1 MRLIVWMMTWGGG
14 SLKLPGQG
22 RLLGFAVF
30 LGVSA
35 FWAVSLF
42 GGGVAEA
49 SAPAAQPA
57 LPPAQSP
64 SDSTPTPVPAPKP
77 CEGAPTFDEDGNAI
91 DRDGDESCPT
101 ADGLGECAQGMYV
114 EALNRD
120 RGNELHN
127 MTERHTDGGFT
138 VTLILNCRASKIT
151 WSVVNDTGRP
161 VAGVGGVI
169 DQTKFDEV
177 DWVYLEAIEYVRHAS
192 DGPDSDGDGSPDYEA
207 GEIVIDDNGHA
218 VIDDEAMKNKPR
230 YKAYRT
236 RFDYR
241 NAERKI
247 VVNGEEKTT
256 RPLEADRTYSLR
268 VELEPYSGAPD
279 NHRVSFVADILD
291 KVSGNLITRLL
302 HLLTPTTW
310 IEWGAR
316 SVLQGVASG
325 VQISM
330 CTIMPRFMTAQERVA
345 FDHYYDE
352 DDQKWKPVGNHD
364 NQNVPNA
371 NGNCKNPPGFEVSE
385 DGEITSDPG
394 DYYDE
399 LERLKKDAIARKRGE
414 NSAVAS
420 APLVDGLD
428 EQIQASSVIDRT
440 DPRSV
445 EGAPVADFIGYDLGH
460 IPLAPRLVLDRN
472 LLQEESEEIASG
484 IVTFTGLITGTPA
497 ELTYERGIVRVGW
510 SMVLNVTVSVFVLII
525 VWIGLSQIAKGF
537 LGNKNMA
544 DWRELIPRLVLAI
557 IAALTSYWW
566 CSLLIDLADGI
577 SRYLAAGMRVTPA
590 DVTLVLAQSLGSVLV
605 KSLPTKVTGLIPFW
619 GAFALLIK
627 LGTMTISVSLMITF
641 SMLVLMIIGQFVMR
655 IVLLN
660 LLIMLSPLAFAMWAL
675 PETSSW
681 GKRWLQTFMT
691 TLWQHGLQ
699 IICFAM
705 ALWFVRLATPIGII
719 TNTGEGLGDSLTS
732 AVGLD
737 LPTEM
742 IWALA
747 LGVMGMITTFK
758 LPGMLGNSVMESWV
772 STIGMATMG
781 FKNIL
786 GFAGGAMGGGGGG
799 AGGGLSALMA
809 PGSGGGF
816 MGMGSGGSGGGMGGG
831 ISPSIVG
838 SLPANLMHQGMGVA
852 MGAVTSFARA
862 AQMITGGGSSGGD
875 GGGGL
880 IGGGGSGSS
889 IDDDP
894 PIMPHFSDQEKTD
907 YTNDGVG
914 TEDTGEQRATA
925 RTNLAHAKA
934 GVAQVTRKASDAP
947 SAEVSSAGPKVLT
960 QVAPANSPIGDR
972 GGDSSDGDVG
982 PGYKIPTSDNEG
994 APKSNFNHDGLVG
1007 KDGPPTGATTN
1018 EEIVGA
1024 GLMGKGQL
1032 ASDLINQTQF
1042 KAETK
1047 DGVEMLYAKGK
1058 DDEDWRVATPGEAKA
1073 ASIVGI
1079 PRLNHMLGKGGI
1091 GEEVQKRGAQAMQS
1105 EDRTMQAATVSR
1117 AQPSKIGAIKSAFR
1131 EGRQGYLDDKG
1142 TRVYQN
1148 MDNSREEVGQNRQGN
1163 IDMLRH
1169 SYENAGED
1177 SVDGLAR
1184 KTGYVGYGDW
1194 RADGDGNLRKL
1205 SAEQVAAK
1213 AYMQGGDT
1221 FADNMRYQ
1229 TTAEKDSD
1237 TGEYKITQWQ
1247 DGVIVNRIPTAGEK
1261 ALLDDVGTRG
1271 FNSAFRGQ
1279 GEYKGEGFAVRDQG
1293 SAHARMSTKGESD
1306 FLDHM
1311 GQRENNGEG
1320 TPESNRLVAQA
1331 MGKAWKT
1338 DNESYA
1344 GVSTNDSREGSLGRK
1359 GEQAAGRWVKNVG
1372 GNVGSRI
1379 KGKSHKE
1386 KEPAGT
1392 KP

>member
-1 MRLIVWMMTWGGG
+1 MKLIVWMMKRGGG

-64 SDSTPTPVPAPKP
+64 SDPTPTPVPAPKP

-161 VAGVGGVI
+161 VAGVGSVI

-291 KVSGNLITRLL
+291 KVSGNLLTRLL

-325 VQISM
+325 VQIGM

-352 DDQKWKPVGNHD
+352 ADQKWKPVDNHD

-371 NGNCKNPPGFEVSE
+371 NGNCKNPPGFNAN
-385 DGEITSDPG
+385 DPDAAN

-428 EQIQASSVIDRT
+428 EQVQASSVIDRI

-445 EGAPVADFIGYDLGH
+445 EGSPVADFIGYDLGH

-537 LGNKNMA
+537 LGNKNMS
-544 DWRELIPRLVLAI
+544 DWRELVPRLVLAI

-590 DVTLVLAQSLGSVLV
+590 DVTLVLAQSLGSVLA

-619 GAFALLIK
+619 GVLSVFIK

-641 SMLVLMIIGQFVMR
+641 AMLVIMIIGQFVMR

-699 IICFAM
+699 ILCFAM

-747 LGVMGMITTFK
+747 LGVMGMVTTFK

-799 AGGGLSALMA
+799 GAGGGLSALMA

-816 MGMGSGGSGGGMGGG
+816 MGMGSGGSGGGAGG

-838 SLPANLMHQGMGVA
+838 SLPANLMHQTAGVA
-852 MGAVTSFARA
+852 MGLMNVGLRG
-862 AQMITGGGSSGGD
+862 AQMITGGGSSVGD
-875 GGGGL
+875 GGGTS
-880 IGGGGSGSS
+880 GGGSGGGTPDGDGNSNLKS
-889 IDDDP
+889 TVSVNQGGGNP
-894 PIMPHFSDQEKTD
+894 PKGRPMGDVGEKR
-907 YTNDGVG
+907 G
-914 TEDTGEQRATA
+914 TA
-925 RTNLAHAKA
+925 RTNLAHAEA
-934 GVAQVTRKASDAP
+934 GLAQVLREASDAP
-947 SAEVSSAGPKVLT
+947 SADVSSAGPKTLT
-960 QVAPANSPIGDR
+960 QVSPADSPVGDR
-972 GGDSSDGDVG
+972 DGDSSDGDVG
-982 PGYKIPTSDNEG
+982 PGYKIPTSDSEG
-994 APKSNFNHDGLVG
+994 ALSSNFIHHGLGGDKPLTG
-1007 KDGPPTGATTN
+1007 KTTN
-1018 EEIVGA
+1018 GEAVDL
-1024 GLMGKGQL
+1024 GLMGPQRL
-1032 ASDLINQTQF
+1032 ADNLMNQTQF

-1047 DGVEMLYAKGK
+1047 DGAEKLYARGK
-1058 DDEDWRVATPGEAKA
+1058 DDKDWRAATPGEALA
-1073 ASIVGI
+1073 VSRVGI
-1079 PRLNHMLGKGGI
+1079 SRANHALGKGGI
-1091 GEEVQKRGAQAMQS
+1091 AGEVEKRGAQAMQR
-1105 EDRTMQAATVSR
+1105 EDRTVQAATVSS
-1117 AQPSKIGAIKSAFR
+1117 AQPSKIGAIKSTFG
-1131 EGRQGYLDDKG
+1131 EGRQRYLDDRG

-1148 MDNSREEVGQNRQGN
+1148 MDNSREEVGENKQGPISILRQFA
-1163 IDMLRH
+1163 DD
-1169 SYENAGED
+1169 AGED
-1177 SVDGLAR
+1177 AGEVLAR

-1213 AYMQGGDT
+1213 ARMQNSDG
-1221 FADNMRYQ
+1221 FAENMRYQ
-1229 TTAEKDSD
+1229 TTAEKDPE
-1237 TGEYKITQWQ
+1237 TGKYLIKQLRG
-1247 DGVIVNRIPTAGEK
+1247 GVSMPARSPTNGER
-1261 ALLDDVGTRG
+1261 AVLDSIGTRG

-1293 SAHARMSTKGESD
+1293 SAHARMATKGESD

-1344 GVSTNDSREGSLGRK
+1344 GVSTNDSRESSFGRK
-1359 GEQAAGRWVKNVG
+1359 VEQRTWSGIKNVG
-1372 GNVGSRI
+1372 GNVGSRLR
-1379 KGKSHKE
+1379 SPNE
-1386 KEPAGT
+1386 KEPAAT
-1392 KP
+1392 KPQE